1 MNCQFLFSLSEVKT
15 YFLYERN
22 RRKRNKL
29 SQQRHK
35 TIKVMSQVDGTIMWL
50 FCNIVFAAAFL
61 PSSKSLNI
69 SPLLCLGQYY
79 ILLSCFLLDKKRYIL
94 FGPSSTSCW
103 VEISGR
109 IEDIFCFFDTKYVF
123 YVLSLCMM
131 NILFHII

>member
-1 MNCQFLFSLSEVKT
+1 MAQNPLLSVIYKQPLILILIIRGQDIFSIRKKK
-15 YFLYERN
+15 
-22 RRKRNKL
+22 RRKHNKL

-79 ILLSCFLLDKKRYIL
+79 ILLSCFLLDKGRCIL
-94 FGPSSTSCW
+94 FSPSSTSC
-103 VEISGR
+103 
-109 IEDIFCFFDTKYVF
+109 
-123 YVLSLCMM
+123 
-131 NILFHII
+131 